1 MQMAAELDR
10 ALYNVNVEMQ
20 EAYKGFLKVK
30 TDLDMLKSEKSTLI
44 ERSRLVSRML
54 SKF

>member
-10 ALYNVNVEMQ
+10 ALYAVNVEMQ
-20 EAYKGFLKVK
+20 EAYKSFLKIK
-30 TDLDMLKSEKSTLI
+30 TELDMLKSEKTTII